1 MKNYAKVEQ
10 NIATSIN
17 ALKNCPLPKKLPQ
30 WLIKNGIEPGAIIE
44 SAQDVGASGPNSKT
58 DVIVYLKNSSPL
70 KISVKK
76 DNADYYGNWYGH
88 KKIDEIFS
96 KQIFDKLT
104 KETTKWAN
112 EVLQNNT
119 LGQNKPFVGVSISFG
134 KRTGH
139 TKLKFRDI
147 FEDEDI
153 LTIAKGSGNP
163 QNTNVANSLIFTTN
177 GCINNVQD
185 LINSLKEI
193 TIPNILDG
201 MNDFYI
207 IFRPVNPMTEK
218 SNRAKNIYTRF
229 KPCEKSAAPT
239 HITKLSQLKEL
250 GKFETVPLTITKPM
264 MTHNYV
270 LNDLENNYNIIIPR
284 KN

>member
-270 LNDLENNYNIIIPR
+270 LNDLEDNYNIIIPR

>member
-134 KRTGH
+134 KRKGH

-177 GCINNVQD
+177 GCINSVQD

-270 LNDLENNYNIIIPR
+270 LNDLEDNYNIIIPR